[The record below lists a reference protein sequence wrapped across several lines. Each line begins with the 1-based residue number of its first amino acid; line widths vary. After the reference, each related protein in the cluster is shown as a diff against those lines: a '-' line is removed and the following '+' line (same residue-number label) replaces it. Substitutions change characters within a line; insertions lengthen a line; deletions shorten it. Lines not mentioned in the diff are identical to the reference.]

1 MFSAFGEDR
10 LERVDNTTSP
20 AKLAEWKTSERTKK
34 AYKDLF
40 ANHDLLSRIG
50 HNVFKSYKEKELPT
64 MHCAY
69 ILAICDIVLNPR
81 SSGIKCNDRSVV
93 RRVNAFLVNIR
104 NFPKL
109 NYFLITEIFVNRE
122 LSKVIVRLL
131 NLSWKKLR
139 KLKKKKL
146 RTKKR
151 SKDLYKQKEQ
161 KAM

>member
-1 MFSAFGEDR
+1 M
-10 LERVDNTTSP
+10 
-20 AKLAEWKTSERTKK
+20 AEWKTSERTKK

-40 ANHDLLSRIG
+40 ANHNLLSRIG

-109 NYFLITEIFVNRE
+109 NYFLITEIFIILINRE

-151 SKDLYKQKEQ
+151 SEDLYKQKEQ